1 MPQSDMNAQK
11 ISAQEHLKRSLAR
24 QNSLMMALGEFS
36 DLSLSEIMAGDQDP
50 YEGSL
55 ATCSHCH
62 CEAKLIPVARHTI
75 KWSVACT
82 GCDSE
87 IIEPQKTEAKAIITW
102 NTMHPETQD
111 YRDIPFFGLSELSPD
126 EARTKMA
133 RLQRFLEINVK
144 LIGTERTIAHAT
156 GHRPPKMVYQHKV
169 EFYLKWV
176 FLSLALIKSEAALSS
191 DFNRSTSLRKVA

>member
-1 MPQSDMNAQK
+1 MRQPEMNARQPT
-11 ISAQEHLKRSLAR
+11 AQDHLKQALAR
-24 QNSLMMALGEFS
+24 QSKLMMELGEFS
-36 DLSLSEIMAGDQDP
+36 DLSLSEIMDDTKDP
-50 YEGSL
+50 YEVSL

-133 RLQRFLEINVK
+133 RLQRFFEINVK

-176 FLSLALIKSEAALSS
+176 FLALALIKSEMVLAS
-191 DFNRSTSLRKVA
+191 DFNSSTSLRKVA